1 MDSGLYKKYIGS
13 PCKQEIDPKTANM
26 MADAASLAMRAKK
39 RGISGERQMQIDQE
53 NYGTT
58 KEKLYRG
65 ESSKKIL
72 GHKPD
77 PQNFGGRDWEFETVV
92 IEGDKQRVP
101 KYKSKK

>member
-1 MDSGLYKKYIGS
+1 MESGLYKKYIGS

-26 MADAASLAMRAKK
+26 MADAASLEMRGRKK
-39 RGISGERQMQIDQE
+39 GISGKKQMQLDQE

-65 ESSKKIL
+65 ERGVE